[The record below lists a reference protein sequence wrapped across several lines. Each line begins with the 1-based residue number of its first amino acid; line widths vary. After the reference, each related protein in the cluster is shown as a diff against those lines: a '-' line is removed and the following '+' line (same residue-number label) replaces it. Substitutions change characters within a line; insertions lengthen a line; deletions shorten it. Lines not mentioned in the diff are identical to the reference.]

1 MPDDKRPN
9 QPNTPKPRKRPSPT
23 KPPKG
28 ATEPLAAPPPV
39 DQPIEP
45 AAKPRTPANP
55 RAASKPRAP
64 KAATERKP
72 RTRAKLPTATGT
84 GPAPDRRRSKRSD
97 AIAGLPA
104 AAAPTPSPVAQPIV
118 ETAKNA
124 ALSILMVAPEAH
136 PFAKTGG
143 LAEVTAALSDAL
155 VRLGHAVTLVLPRY
169 RGIDVAGA
177 SRFQTRLR
185 LGDRLQPVAI
195 HERYLSERLRLV
207 LVDVPDLFDREAL
220 YGTAD
225 GDYADNAWRFAVFS
239 RAALEYARAKEWRP
253 SVIHAHD
260 WQTGLVPVYQK
271 MHLSDDPF
279 VGGVPVVFTLH
290 NLAFQ
295 GVFSSPTVAAIGL
308 PPEVQH
314 VQGMEYWGNVSY
326 LKGGINFSEKITT
339 VSPGYAR
346 EIVEPELGFG
356 LEGVLAR
363 RSDDLVGILN
373 GIDTAR
379 WTPEGDPF
387 VPASFNAGNLGGKRQ
402 AKRALLDVVKLPSD
416 ERSMARPLIAMI
428 SRLTEQKGFDL
439 IAAASDDLMALD
451 ASWVMLGS
459 GERRF
464 ENHWRTLAMRH
475 PDRVAATIGFDE
487 RLAHLIEA
495 GADMFLMPS
504 RFEPCGLNQMYS
516 LRYGTVPIVRAT
528 GGLKDTVEDADASV
542 ADQGTGFTFRDYTPA
557 ALVETVTRALDA
569 FGHPDRWQAVQ
580 KRGMQRDHSW
590 DASAREYVKLYVDV
604 SGRPTAPG
612 PQTP

>member
-1 MPDDKRPN
+1 MPD
-9 QPNTPKPRKRPSPT
+9 
-23 KPPKG
+23 
-28 ATEPLAAPPPV
+28 
-39 DQPIEP
+39 
-45 AAKPRTPANP
+45 
-55 RAASKPRAP
+55 AAS
-64 KAATERKP
+64 
-72 RTRAKLPTATGT
+72 
-84 GPAPDRRRSKRSD
+84 
-97 AIAGLPA
+97 
-104 AAAPTPSPVAQPIV
+104 APTRDAQPVA
-118 ETAKNA
+118 ESA
-124 ALSILMVAPEAH
+124 ALSILMVASEAH

-143 LAEVTAALSDAL
+143 LAEVTSALSDAL

-177 SRFQTRLR
+177 SHLQTRLR
-185 LGDRLQPVAI
+185 LGDRLQPVTL
-195 HERYLSERLRLV
+195 HERYLSERQRLV

-239 RAALEYARAKEWRP
+239 RAALEYARVKEWRP

-260 WQTGLVPVYQK
+260 WQTGLVPVFQK
-271 MHLSDDPF
+271 MQLSGDPF
-279 VGGVPVVFTLH
+279 VGGVPAVFTLH

-295 GVFSSPTVAAIGL
+295 GVFSSSTVAAVGL
-308 PPEVQH
+308 PPEVVH

-387 VPASFNAGNLGGKRQ
+387 VPASFNAADLGGKRQ
-402 AKRALLDVVKLPSD
+402 AKRALLDVVKLPAD
-416 ERSMARPLIAMI
+416 ERALARPVIALI

-439 IAAASDDLMALD
+439 IAAAADDLMALD

-464 ENHWRTLAMRH
+464 EDQWRTLAMRH
-475 PDRVAATIGFDE
+475 PTRVAATIGFDE

-528 GGLKDTVEDADASV
+528 GGLKDTVEDVDGATRDE
-542 ADQGTGFTFRDYTPA
+542 GTGFTFRDYAPG
-557 ALVETVTRALDA
+557 ALVETVKRALDA
-569 FGHPDRWQAVQ
+569 FGNPSRWQGIQ
-580 KRGMQRDHSW
+580 TRGMQRDHSW

-604 SGRPTAPG
+604 SGRAAAPG